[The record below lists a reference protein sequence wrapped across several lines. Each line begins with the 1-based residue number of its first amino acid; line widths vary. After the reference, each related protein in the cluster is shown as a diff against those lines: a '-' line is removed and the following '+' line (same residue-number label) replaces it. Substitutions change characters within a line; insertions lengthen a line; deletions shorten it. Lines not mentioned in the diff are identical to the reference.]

1 VPVPPVSALP
11 SSYRRLLAR
20 RLHDVQLARARL
32 APLPLGE
39 LSVLL
44 PAEAARVCE
53 LERVTLELEG
63 VDPEETVPA
72 LSPDAVTAPLVHLDR
87 AIGVLRGEA
96 RPGRD
101 LDELDRE
108 LLWTFATATAP
119 LLHVATLAA
128 IARAPH
134 RDTTVLEHR
143 RGPRRP
149 R

>member
-1 VPVPPVSALP
+1 VPPVSAL
-11 SSYRRLLAR
+11 SSSHRRLLAR
-20 RLHDVQLARARL
+20 RLRDVQLARARL
-32 APLPLGE
+32 APLPLSE
-39 LSVLL
+39 LRVLL

-53 LERVTLELEG
+53 LERVTLELE
-63 VDPEETVPA
+63 DDDAEVPVPV

-87 AIGVLRGEA
+87 TIGMLRGEP
-96 RPGRD
+96 RPGSE

-128 IARAPH
+128 IARAPRH
-134 RDTTVLEHR
+134 DTTVLEHR